1 MSFLSQ
7 LKSQAS
13 AVQSQREQ
21 HIQGVEQNT
30 QATESACKEAWRY
43 LQELAPQLNVLL
55 PDGPVLS
62 LDGKTAWPAM
72 QLVEFRADARKKKL
86 RDREV
91 FDYIAIGWKLQPKPG
106 GNRSGTITVNFPP
119 DLQRVEAS
127 LQGASVPHERQ
138 DIRHPEKNTLQ
149 AYRFEYQT
157 EARGYVTI
165 TPNHDQGMVAFR
177 LVTVSGFSVKDAL
190 WPAAKVT
197 VGLMDEL
204 AKLLVQQPSRFL

>member
-21 HIQGVEQNT
+21 QIQGVEQNT

-91 FDYIAIGWKLQPKPG
+91 FDYIAIG
-106 GNRSGTITVNFPP
+106 
-119 DLQRVEAS
+119 
-127 LQGASVPHERQ
+127 
-138 DIRHPEKNTLQ
+138 
-149 AYRFEYQT
+149 
-157 EARGYVTI
+157 
-165 TPNHDQGMVAFR
+165 
-177 LVTVSGFSVKDAL
+177 
-190 WPAAKVT
+190 
-197 VGLMDEL
+197 
-204 AKLLVQQPSRFL
+204 